1 MTETRGPGRP
11 SVGDVTI
18 KATVPTDLAA
28 AIDASAKE
36 AGESRAAWVRQTL
49 LEAVSRDDDTIRT
62 RILDLQQR
70 AYDAA
75 KDEERIWPPR
85 PDQHYEVTASDDGYD
100 MGAPEA
106 DWVVSISAGDVVRVW
121 AAGDVQAE
129 AVIVGATGWAERR
142 VVSDDAQG

>member
-36 AGESRAAWVRQTL
+36 ADESRAAWVRRTL
-49 LEAVSRDDDTIRT
+49 LEAVIRDDGTIWT
-62 RILDLQQR
+62 RILDLQQC

-75 KDEERIWPPR
+75 RDEELTWPPR

-100 MGAPEA
+100 VGDPEA
-106 DWVVSISAGDVVRVW
+106 DWVVSIGAGDVARVW

-142 VVSDDAQG
+142 VVSDG